1 MSAGELQGRVALVS
15 GAASGIGAA
24 IARRLRAAGA
34 WVAGLDLQPCAGL
47 DASLRADVRSEA
59 DLDAAFAALPGPA
72 VILVHAAALCPR
84 GGLLEHGPAAWAD
97 VHDVNVLGALR
108 LLHRAVPGMRAA
120 RGGAVLLVSSINAQ
134 FATPSHTAYASSKAA
149 LNSLTQSAAVELAP
163 DGIRVNAVAPASI
176 DTPMLRASYASQP
189 NSAAALAANAHRHPL
204 ARLGRAEEVAELAFF
219 LLSDRAAWI
228 TGAVHPIDGGASATR
243 R

>member
-1 MSAGELQGRVALVS
+1 M
-15 GAASGIGAA
+15 
-24 IARRLRAAGA
+24 
-34 WVAGLDLQPCAGL
+34 
-47 DASLRADVRSEA
+47 
-59 DLDAAFAALPGPA
+59 
-72 VILVHAAALCPR
+72 
-84 GGLLEHGPAAWAD
+84 
-97 VHDVNVLGALR
+97 
-108 LLHRAVPGMRAA
+108 
-120 RGGAVLLVSSINAQ
+120 
-134 FATPSHTAYASSKAA
+134 
-149 LNSLTQSAAVELAP
+149 ELAP

-219 LLSDRAAWI
+219 LLPDRAAWI